1 MPDWTVS
8 IQSTIFFINVSVNV
22 TEFAVSAHFF
32 VSFVSIHVYL
42 SVPLN
47 SITRCDYNVFGTTLP
62 SISCLIFSLG
72 PPNRC
77 ACMDVSSVCVC
88 VGCVTSAIWQ
98 GVFDGGQK
106 KGLVWWLW
114 YRRMRREPGGGS
126 NDTPGGAAWC
136 LGGAEGGTWRVGY
149 SERARRRRRMS
160 IFVIHRLNHT
170 SLNLY
175 SHTYMHSWM
184 RLNEDWAVIATHA
197 PVPRRLDIWFTHFQK
212 HTPHA
217 LCSAP
222 TR

>member
-88 VGCVTSAIWQ
+88 VWAVWLQLSDRACLMEGRRKGWS
-98 GVFDGGQK
+98 DGSDTGGWGGSQVEVVMIPQE
-106 KGLVWWLW
+106 GPLGAW
-114 YRRMRREPGGGS
+114 GGGRR
-126 NDTPGGAAWC
+126 DMKGG
-136 LGGAEGGTWRVGY
+136 
-149 SERARRRRRMS
+149 
-160 IFVIHRLNHT
+160 I
-170 SLNLY
+170 
-175 SHTYMHSWM
+175 
-184 RLNEDWAVIATHA
+184 
-197 PVPRRLDIWFTHFQK
+197 
-212 HTPHA
+212 
-217 LCSAP
+217 
-222 TR
+222 